1 MIRKVIFILVC
12 LVALSSCHWNGGKSS
27 DSAELNIKV
36 ARYDRLL
43 FEYVTMNNL
52 SASHQAPDRRC
63 VGHWRS
69 G

>member
-43 FEYVTMNNL
+43 CDYEQPFGTAKDEY
-52 SASHQAPDRRC
+52 
-63 VGHWRS
+63 
-69 G
+69 

>member
-36 ARYDRLL
+36 ARYDLFL
-43 FEYVTMNNL
+43 FEFVTINNL
-52 SASHQAPDRRC
+52 SALKNFNTYFPQATKLII
-63 VGHWRS
+63 
-69 G
+69 